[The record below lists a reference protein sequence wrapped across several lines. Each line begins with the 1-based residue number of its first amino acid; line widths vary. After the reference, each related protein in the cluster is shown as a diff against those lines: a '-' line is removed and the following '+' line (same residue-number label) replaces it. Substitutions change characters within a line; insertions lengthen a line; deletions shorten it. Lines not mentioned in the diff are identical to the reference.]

1 MAAILGIPTPVLAGV
16 VVFPVAWVVLRR
28 RALVEHLARPVQFT
42 VGHVALFGLLLGLL
56 FGSVVWVSHLNRES
70 LDRERAARTAAE
82 FRRVESEILTKREIR
97 DIANRQAKLEA
108 PTKAEL
114 ARRSRE
120 ALMAC
125 GRSSQCRASFTR
137 VVNRVLRIEDGRLVP
152 IPPRRGDRGTQ
163 PAEREQPAMTPR
175 QPSVPGQPGPQG
187 PQGPTG
193 RAGRDVDS
201 TVVDLLDNRLAD
213 VEQGLGAVL
222 ARLPVLNRLVDVLC
236 RRLALCLG

>member
-1 MAAILGIPTPVLAGV
+1 M
-16 VVFPVAWVVLRR
+16 
-28 RALVEHLARPVQFT
+28 
-42 VGHVALFGLLLGLL
+42 L

-70 LDRERAARTAAE
+70 LDRQRAALTAAE

-125 GRSSQCRASFTR
+125 GRSAQCRASFTR

-163 PAEREQPAMTPR
+163 PAERDEPAMEPR
-175 QPSVPGQPGPQG
+175 QPGVPGRPGQPGPQG
-187 PQGPTG
+187 PPGTAG

-201 TVVDLLDNRLAD
+201 SVVDLLDNRLAD
-213 VEQGLGAVL
+213 VERGLGAVL
-222 ARLPVLNRLVDVLC
+222 ARLPALNRLVDVLC
-236 RRLALCLG
+236 RRLAVCLG